1 MPELPEVETVCQGLK
16 KPLNGAVVKELI
28 LRRPDLR
35 TPFPEGL
42 KDTVEGQ
49 TIRRINRRA
58 KYILIEMTENVTLIL
73 HLGMSGRITVLDDK
87 PDEYGKHDHFVL
99 VTEDNRYMI
108 FNDARRFGMVG
119 LCETPSVDKHKFFV
133 HLGADPLSNDFS
145 PAYLDE
151 KLRGKKVA
159 IKNALLN
166 QKIVTGIGNIYA
178 SEALYESNID
188 PTRPAGELNKGEINR
203 LVGAIRLVLD
213 KAIRAGGST
222 LRDYIQTTGEMGYF
236 QNQWSVYNKRGQAC
250 PDCTCD
256 VIMTGGI
263 QKIKQG
269 GRSTFYC
276 PTRQN

>member
-1 MPELPEVETVCQGLK
+1 M
-16 KPLNGAVVKELI
+16 
-28 LRRPDLR
+28 
-35 TPFPEGL
+35 
-42 KDTVEGQ
+42 
-49 TIRRINRRA
+49 
-58 KYILIEMTENVTLIL
+58 
-73 HLGMSGRITVLDDK
+73 
-87 PDEYGKHDHFVL
+87 
-99 VTEDNRYMI
+99 
-108 FNDARRFGMVG
+108 
-119 LCETPSVDKHKFFV
+119 
-133 HLGADPLSNDFS
+133 
-145 PAYLDE
+145 
-151 KLRGKKVA
+151 
-159 IKNALLN
+159 N